1 MLDIFTVSFFG
12 HREISH
18 FQEIEQKL
26 ETLIYD
32 LLKHHEYVDFL
43 VGRNGEFDQMV
54 SSTILRVRKRMG
66 LSNCSLILVL
76 PYETAEFRDNEESF
90 RAYYDEIEVCQ
101 SSCQAHYKSAIQ
113 IRNRE
118 MVDRSDLVVF
128 CVERK
133 SGGAYQTMRYA
144 EKQNSD
150 CLNIYENYIII

>member
-18 FQEIEQKL
+18 FQETEQKL

-54 SSTILRVRKRMG
+54 SSSVHRVRKRMDM
-66 LSNCSLILVL
+66 SNSSLVLVL
-76 PYETAEFRDNEESF
+76 PYETAEFRDNEELF

-113 IRNRE
+113 IRNKE
-118 MVDRSDLVVF
+118 MIDRSNLVVF

-133 SGGAYQTMRYA
+133 SGGAYQTLRYA
-144 EKQNSD
+144 EKQDICFVNLEID
-150 CLNIYENYIII
+150 T

>member
-18 FQEIEQKL
+18 FQETEQKL

-54 SSTILRVRKRMG
+54 SSAVLRVRKRMG

-90 RAYYDEIEVCQ
+90 RAYYDEIEICQ
-101 SSCQAHYKSAIQ
+101 SSSQAHYKLAIQ

-144 EKQNSD
+144 EKQNT
-150 CLNIYENYIII
+150 CCINLKKILE

>member
-18 FQEIEQKL
+18 FQETEQKL
-26 ETLIYD
+26 EALIYD
-32 LLKHHEYVDFL
+32 LLKQHEYVDFL

-54 SSTILRVRKRMG
+54 SSSVHRVRKRLGM
-66 LSNCSLILVL
+66 SNSSLVLVL

-90 RAYYDEIEVCQ
+90 RAYYDEIEICQ
-101 SSCQAHYKSAIQ
+101 SSSQAHYKSAIQ

-144 EKQNSD
+144 KRKNAVWVNVSNSN
-150 CLNIYENYIII
+150 LLE